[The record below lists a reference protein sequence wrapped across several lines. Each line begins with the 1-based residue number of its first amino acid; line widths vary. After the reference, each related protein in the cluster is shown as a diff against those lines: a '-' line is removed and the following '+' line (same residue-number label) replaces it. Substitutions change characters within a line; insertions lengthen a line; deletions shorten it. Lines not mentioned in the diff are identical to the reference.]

1 MSLKLKSFILGI
13 GAVIALQGCVPAVI
27 VGGSA
32 VAGKVISD
40 PRTVGTQIDD
50 EAIEAK
56 VINAINQ
63 DAQLKHEARIN
74 VVSYNAEVLLIGQ
87 VPTENLK
94 LQAANVAK
102 GVRQVSR
109 VYNELMV
116 GPRIS
121 VGQTLKDAAIT
132 SEIKSRLLTT
142 PNVSSMNVKVIT
154 ENAVVYLMG
163 DVLPQ
168 QAQIIAN
175 VARQVSGV
183 RKVVNAMH
191 FVKN

>member
-56 VINAINQ
+56 VNNAINQ
-63 DAQLKHEARIN
+63 DAQLKQEARIN
-74 VVSYNAEVLLIGQ
+74 AVSYNAEVLLIGQ
-87 VPTENLK
+87 VPTESLK
-94 LQAANVAK
+94 LQAGNIAK
-102 GVRQVSR
+102 GVRQVKR
-109 VYNELMV
+109 VYNELIV
-116 GPRIS
+116 GPRIPF
-121 VGQTLKDAAIT
+121 GQTVKDASIT
-132 SEIKSRLLTT
+132 SQIKSKLLTT

-168 QAQIIAN
+168 QAQIITN